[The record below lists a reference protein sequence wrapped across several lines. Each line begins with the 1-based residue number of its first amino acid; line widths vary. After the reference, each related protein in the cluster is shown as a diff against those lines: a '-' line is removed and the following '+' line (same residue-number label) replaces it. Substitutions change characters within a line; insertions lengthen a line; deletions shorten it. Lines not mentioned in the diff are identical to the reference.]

1 MFQRYNIFNFID
13 DNSNKPTC
21 QYCEHKYKES
31 AKSLIDNTVLTNDF
45 YYLIIDGYNK
55 QFYKHN
61 AEFERYSI
69 IKEIDKIRNMP
80 FSWTFGLY
88 KWYSGQLF
96 DLYKSKE
103 TAQYFNLYN
112 LLYRAAVNVL
122 VVNCDLLSN
131 FNNIVFDH
139 AYNEM
144 QTEDYFVLS
153 VYDCL
158 INMLSNAL
166 EEIYANRDK
175 YKSLYQREVH

>member
-13 DNSNKPTC
+13 DKSSKPTC

-31 AKSLIDNTVLTNDF
+31 AKSLIDKFVLTDEF
-45 YYLIIDGYNK
+45 YHLIIDGYNR
-55 QFYKHN
+55 QFYKNN
-61 AEFERYSI
+61 AKFERYCI
-69 IKEIDKIRNMP
+69 LRGIDTIRSMP

-88 KWYSGQLF
+88 KWYSGQIL

-103 TAQYFNLYN
+103 TCQYFDLYH

-122 VVNCDLLSN
+122 VADCDLLNN
-131 FNNIVFDH
+131 FSDILLKH

-144 QTEDYFVLS
+144 KTKDFFVLPI
-153 VYDCL
+153 YDCL

-166 EEIYANRDK
+166 EEIYANRTK
-175 YKSLYQREVH
+175 YESLYQREVR